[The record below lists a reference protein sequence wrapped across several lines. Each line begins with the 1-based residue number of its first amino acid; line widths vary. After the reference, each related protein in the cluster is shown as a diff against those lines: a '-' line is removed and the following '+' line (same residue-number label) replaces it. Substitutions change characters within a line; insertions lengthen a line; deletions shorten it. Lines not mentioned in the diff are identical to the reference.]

1 MIPIGKHEATVTGAF
16 LSESSKGTPC
26 VQIEFDANGDTGTA
40 WLYLSDAAFERA
52 VKTLRDAFGFD
63 DDFETLP
70 DQLVGKQCQIV
81 VEEEADDK
89 GVLRPRVKWI
99 NPLRS
104 APRPLSNAEVL
115 TAKLSAK
122 SSRIAREVGA
132 ATRAPAPAAKPGVRA
147 PAIKDDGVPF

>member
-1 MIPIGKHEATVTGAF
+1 MIPIGKHQATVTGAF

-26 VQIEFDANGDTGTA
+26 VQIDFDANGDTATA
-40 WLYLSDAAFERA
+40 WLYLSDAAFERS

-81 VEEEADDK
+81 VEYEADDK

-99 NPLRS
+99 NSLRS

-122 SSRIAREVGA
+122 ASRIVREVGSA
-132 ATRAPAPAAKPGVRA
+132 APKKSGN
-147 PAIKDDGVPF
+147 PF

>member
-1 MIPIGKHEATVTGAF
+1 MIPIGKHVATVTAAA

-26 VQIEFDANGDTGTA
+26 VQIEFDANGETATA

-63 DDFETLP
+63 DDFETLA
-70 DQLVGKQCQIV
+70 DQLVGKECQIV

-89 GVLRPRVKWI
+89 GVLRPRIKWI
-99 NPLRS
+99 NSLRS

-122 SSRIAREVGA
+122 ASRIVREVGA

-147 PAIKDDGVPF
+147 PVVNSDEVPF

>member
-1 MIPIGKHEATVTGAF
+1 MIPIGKHVATVTAAA

-26 VQIEFDANGDTGTA
+26 VQIEFDSNGDTATA

-70 DQLVGKQCQIV
+70 DQLIGKECQIV

-99 NPLRS
+99 NSLRS

-122 SSRIAREVGA
+122 ASRIVRRGGRSCSQEV
-132 ATRAPAPAAKPGVRA
+132 R
-147 PAIKDDGVPF
+147 

>member
-1 MIPIGKHEATVTGAF
+1 MIPVGKHHATVTAAA

-26 VQIEFDANGDTGTA
+26 VQIEFDANGETATA

-52 VKTLRDAFGFD
+52 VKTLRDAFYFD
-63 DDFETLP
+63 DDFETLA
-70 DQLVGKQCQIV
+70 DQLVGKECQIV

-89 GVLRPRVKWI
+89 GVLRPRIKWI
-99 NPLRS
+99 NSLRS

-122 SSRIAREVGA
+122 ASRIVREVGA
-132 ATRAPAPAAKPGVRA
+132 AAPKKSGNPY
-147 PAIKDDGVPF
+147 

>member
-1 MIPIGKHEATVTGAF
+1 MIPIGKHQATVTGAF

-26 VQIEFDANGDTGTA
+26 VQIEFDANGETATA

-63 DDFETLP
+63 DNFETLP
-70 DQLVGKQCQIV
+70 DQLIGKQCQIV
-81 VEEEADDK
+81 VEDEADDK

-99 NPLRS
+99 NSLRS

-122 SSRIAREVGA
+122 ASRIAREVGA
-132 ATRAPAPAAKPGVRA
+132 ASRAPAPAAKPGVRA
-147 PAIKDDGVPF
+147 PAVNADEVPF

>member
-1 MIPIGKHEATVTGAF
+1 MITIGKHQATVTGAF

-26 VQIEFDANGDTGTA
+26 VQIEFDANGEATTA

-70 DQLVGKQCQIV
+70 DQLIGKQCQIV

-99 NPLRS
+99 NSLRS

-122 SSRIAREVGA
+122 ASRIAREVGA

-147 PAIKDDGVPF
+147 PAVNADEVPF

>member
-1 MIPIGKHEATVTGAF
+1 MIPIGKHTATVTGAF

-26 VQIEFDANGDTGTA
+26 VQIEFDASGETITA
-40 WLYLSDAAFERA
+40 WLYLSDAAFERS

-63 DDFETLP
+63 DDFETLAQ
-70 DQLVGKQCQIV
+70 QLVEKQCQIV

-89 GVLRPRVKWI
+89 GNLRPRVKWI
-99 NPLRS
+99 NSLRS

-122 SSRIAREVGA
+122 ASRIAREVGA
-132 ATRAPAPAAKPGVRA
+132 ATRPAAPVAQKSGKP
-147 PAIKDDGVPF
+147 F

>member
-1 MIPIGKHEATVTGAF
+1 MIPVGKHHATVTAAA

-26 VQIEFDANGDTGTA
+26 VQIEFDSAGETATA

-63 DDFETLP
+63 DDFETLA
-70 DQLVGKQCQIV
+70 DQLVGKECQIV

-89 GVLRPRVKWI
+89 GNLRPRIKWI
-99 NPLRS
+99 NSLRS

-122 SSRIAREVGA
+122 ASRIVREVGA
-132 ATRAPAPAAKPGVRA
+132 SAPKKSGNPY
-147 PAIKDDGVPF
+147 

>member
-1 MIPIGKHEATVTGAF
+1 MIPIGKHVATVTAAA

-26 VQIEFDANGDTGTA
+26 VQIEFDANGDTATA

-63 DDFETLP
+63 DDFETLA

-99 NPLRS
+99 NSLRS

-122 SSRIAREVGA
+122 ASRIVREVGA

-147 PAIKDDGVPF
+147 PAVNADEVPF

>member
-1 MIPIGKHEATVTGAF
+1 MIPIGKYQATVTGAF

-26 VQIEFDANGDTGTA
+26 VQIEFDANGDSATA

-99 NPLRS
+99 NSLRS

-122 SSRIAREVGA
+122 ASRIVREVSA
-132 ATRAPAPAAKPGVRA
+132 AAPKKSGN
-147 PAIKDDGVPF
+147 PF

>member
-1 MIPIGKHEATVTGAF
+1 MIPIGKHTATVYGAF

-26 VQIEFDANGDTGTA
+26 VQIEFDASGETITA
-40 WLYLSDAAFERA
+40 WLYLSDAAFERS
-52 VKTLRDAFGFD
+52 VKTLREAFGFD
-63 DDFETLP
+63 DDFETLAQ
-70 DQLVGKQCQIV
+70 QLVEKQCQIV

-99 NPLRS
+99 NSLRS

-122 SSRIAREVGA
+122 ASRIAREVGA
-132 ATRAPAPAAKPGVRA
+132 ATRAPAPVAKKSG
-147 PAIKDDGVPF
+147 GPF

>member
-1 MIPIGKHEATVTGAF
+1 MIPIGKHHATVTAAA

-26 VQIEFDANGDTGTA
+26 VQIEFDANGDTITA

-70 DQLVGKQCQIV
+70 DQLIGKQCQIV

-89 GVLRPRVKWI
+89 GNLRPRVKWI
-99 NPLRS
+99 NSLRS

-122 SSRIAREVGA
+122 ASRIAREVGA
-132 ATRAPAPAAKPGVRA
+132 ATRAPAPAAKPAVRA
-147 PAIKDDGVPF
+147 PAVNADEVPF

>member
-1 MIPIGKHEATVTGAF
+1 MIAIGKHVATVTAAA

-26 VQIEFDANGDTGTA
+26 VQIEFDSNGETATA

-63 DDFETLP
+63 DDFETIS
-70 DQLVGKQCQIV
+70 DQLVGKECQIV

-99 NPLRS
+99 NSLRS

-122 SSRIAREVGA
+122 ASRIVREVGA

-147 PAIKDDGVPF
+147 PAVNADEVPF

>member
-1 MIPIGKHEATVTGAF
+1 MIPGKHQATVTGAF

-26 VQIEFDANGDTGTA
+26 VQIEFDAAGETATA

-70 DQLVGKQCQIV
+70 DQLIGKQCQIV

-89 GVLRPRVKWI
+89 GNLRPRVKWI

-122 SSRIAREVGA
+122 ASRIAREVGA
-132 ATRAPAPAAKPGVRA
+132 AARAPAPAAKPGVRA
-147 PAIKDDGVPF
+147 PAVKDDGAPF

>member
-1 MIPIGKHEATVTGAF
+1 MIPVGKHHATVTAAA

-26 VQIEFDANGDTGTA
+26 VQIEFDANGETATA

-63 DDFETLP
+63 DDFETLA
-70 DQLVGKQCQIV
+70 DQLVGKECQIV

-89 GVLRPRVKWI
+89 GVLRPRIKWI
-99 NPLRS
+99 NSLRS

-122 SSRIAREVGA
+122 ASRIVREVGA
-132 ATRAPAPAAKPGVRA
+132 ATPKKSGNPY
-147 PAIKDDGVPF
+147 

>member
-1 MIPIGKHEATVTGAF
+1 MITIGKHQATVTGAF

-26 VQIEFDANGDTGTA
+26 VQIEFDASGDTTTA

-99 NPLRS
+99 NSLRS

-122 SSRIAREVGA
+122 ASRIAREVGA

-147 PAIKDDGVPF
+147 PAFNADGVPF

>member
-1 MIPIGKHEATVTGAF
+1 MIPIGKHQATVTGAF

-26 VQIEFDANGDTGTA
+26 VQIEFDANGDTATA

-81 VEEEADDK
+81 VEYEADDK

-99 NPLRS
+99 NSLRS

-122 SSRIAREVGA
+122 ASRIVREVSA
-132 ATRAPAPAAKPGVRA
+132 AAPKKSGN
-147 PAIKDDGVPF
+147 PF